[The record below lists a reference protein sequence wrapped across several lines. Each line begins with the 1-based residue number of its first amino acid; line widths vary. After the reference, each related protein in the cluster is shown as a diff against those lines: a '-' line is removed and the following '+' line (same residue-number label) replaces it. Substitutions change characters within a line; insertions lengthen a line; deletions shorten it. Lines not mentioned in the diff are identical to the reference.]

1 MTAITNS
8 ESCDGAYIL
17 TNLHSLV
24 AESEAQVARVAR
36 VAVAAVVINIIVE
49 IV

>member
-24 AESEAQVARVAR
+24 AQSEAQVAR

>member
-1 MTAITNS
+1 MTAITS
-8 ESCDGAYIL
+8 GESCDGAYIL

-24 AESEAQVARVAR
+24 ALSEAQVAR

>member
-8 ESCDGAYIL
+8 ESCAGAYIL

-24 AESEAQVARVAR
+24 AQSKAQVARVA
-36 VAVAAVVINIIVE
+36 VAAVAVVINIIVE

>member
-1 MTAITNS
+1 MVH
-8 ESCDGAYIL
+8 IL

-24 AESEAQVARVAR
+24 AQSEAQVARVA
-36 VAVAAVVINIIVE
+36 AVAAVVINIILE